1 MGMTIIAASP
11 LAGRI
16 STIIH
21 KLQHTLTTLTFNAVR
36 ISHTPFIEIALSP
49 KETIQISTTAQLKHQ
64 DSPFRLKRDLTE
76 DEILITF
83 SPEKGL
89 LVIASTEA
97 MLEQACTKLMLL
109 LHQQCPV
116 GSGCKPRLEALF
128 WSGTSDIP
136 HAEAM

>member
-16 STIIH
+16 PTTIH
-21 KLQHTLTTLTFNAVR
+21 QLQHILTTLTLNPVR

-64 DSPFRLKRDLTE
+64 DSPFRLKRDLAE

-97 MLEQACTKLMLL
+97 VLEQACMKLMMLL
-109 LHQQCPV
+109 RQQCAVIP
-116 GSGCKPRLEALF
+116 GHKPRLEELF
-128 WSGTSDIP
+128 WNGSSDVP
-136 HAEAM
+136 HAAAL